1 MKNKLIYIFI
11 TLIVIVG
18 TLYAIYSFQ
27 TKTYVRGKYGEKCY
41 TLENMNKNIK
51 YPIYFNNLNSCL
63 NSL

>member
-1 MKNKLIYIFI
+1 MYRVVKYIFI
-11 TLIVIVG
+11 LSLI
-18 TLYAIYSFQ
+18 LAISASISLFQ
-27 TKTYVRGKYGEKCY
+27 KRTYVKGKYGEKCY